1 MVQKVPLLEKK
12 VILISLLS
20 KLSKFVYN
28 RRGLNMSSGLIR
40 KLSSSD
46 FKSTIEEGVT
56 LVDFFAE
63 WCAPCR
69 MLVPILEEMAQEM
82 KDKLKLCKVDID
94 QAQDVI
100 SELQVTS
107 VPTLIL
113 FKEGKEVNR
122 TVGLK
127 DADALK
133 EFVSDYV

>member
-1 MVQKVPLLEKK
+1 MPGD
-12 VILISLLS
+12 LI
-20 KLSKFVYN
+20 K
-28 RRGLNMSSGLIR
+28 
-40 KLSSSD
+40 KLSSND
-46 FKSTIEEGVT
+46 FKSTIEQGVT

-69 MLVPILEEMAQEM
+69 MLVPILEEIAEQVQG
-82 KDKLKLCKVDID
+82 KIQLCKVDID
-94 QAQDVI
+94 QAQDII

-113 FKEGKEVNR
+113 FKDGKEVNR

-133 EFVSDYV
+133 ELISDYI